1 MLPAGFEPAP
11 TAPMNQQN
19 ESVAPRAVTD
29 SAPVL
34 CNVMWSGVHSF
45 THDVRGMSTDYD
57 KFK

>member
-1 MLPAGFEPAP
+1 MLPVGFEPAP

-19 ESVAPRAVTD
+19 ESVAPGAVTD

-34 CNVMWSGVHSF
+34 CNVKWC